1 MPGVNHTHSYIE
13 SRGEALTE
21 VHLLIVVTKIYVAA
35 NAEADES
42 VVPKAVGL
50 HFILVRAVL
59 HLLFRA
65 GSLRE
70 GRTKSQGAQG
80 GQKDFL
86 SHLVV
91 IKKIN

>member
-1 MPGVNHTHSYIE
+1 MVAEID
-13 SRGEALTE
+13 
-21 VHLLIVVTKIYVAA
+21 IAA
-35 NAEADES
+35 NAEADKS
-42 VVPKAVGL
+42 VVPEAV
-50 HFILVRAVL
+50 AL
-59 HLLFRA
+59 HLLFRV

-91 IKKIN
+91 IKKD